1 MSLDLDAIEALDE
14 RMPAGPWDRL
24 GSGSGVW
31 HPPSGHPVPLG
42 DALQFAAEARAMLP
56 ALVARVRELEA
67 QLQGLDYRAHPDHYK
82 HNLQRAE
89 EAAAEY
95 LAALEA
101 ARGENER
108 LREALSEI
116 RQCLPSAEWA
126 NLVDVLSERIEAEA
140 DPDGFLEGV
149 CPQCSFSR
157 DLSHFDGGKDAA
169 EAGAT
174 VCPTCLCFL
183 TLLQRDP
190 I

>member
-67 QLQGLDYRAHPDHYK
+67 
-82 HNLQRAE
+82 
-89 EAAAEY
+89 
-95 LAALEA
+95 
-101 ARGENER
+101 ENDR

>member
-1 MSLDLDAIEALDE
+1 MSNLDLDAIEARAIE
-14 RMPAGPWDRL
+14 
-24 GSGSGVW
+24 
-31 HPPSGHPVPLG
+31 
-42 DALQFAAEARAMLP
+42 ALQRMDGSEGVVECNTPGLRAIAKASYALSADIP

-67 QLQGLDYRAHPDHYK
+67 QLQGLDYRAHPDHYR